1 MGDLLEYSDRFFLVQ
16 DLLDGFNV
24 HMTEVFVPYW
34 IVRVDDSMVVFYNKY
49 VPGWVTVKYKLYPLW
64 NEYHTTTCCEANIIF
79 IIELVHGRDTL
90 K

>member
-1 MGDLLEYSDRFFLVQ
+1 MSGKHFKSISKCIRLIMGDLLEYSDRFFLVQ

-49 VPGWVTVKYKLYPLW
+49 VPGWVTVKYKLYPL
-64 NEYHTTTCCEANIIF
+64 
-79 IIELVHGRDTL
+79 
-90 K
+90 